1 MGRVGFEARFRVLL
15 RFQRFRA
22 WLEFEARV
30 RVLLRFWR
38 FGTWLNFDVKN
49 GGGYLIVVRIEEC
62 HD

>member
-38 FGTWLNFDVKN
+38 SGLGSISMSKTGVGT
-49 GGGYLIVVRIEEC
+49 
-62 HD
+62 